1 MKREEIKKKVEIN
14 DLVNSRLDSIKENL
28 MKLKEEL
35 KKLHNTQQNQN
46 MLEIERH
53 EGWLKRI

>member
-35 KKLHNTQQNQN
+35 KKLHNTQ
-46 MLEIERH
+46 
-53 EGWLKRI
+53 

>member
-1 MKREEIKKKVEIN
+1 
-14 DLVNSRLDSIKENL
+14 